1 MTKRD
6 EYLQAIYREHPRLRQ
21 LETGVE
27 ALVDWF
33 LGDPDGFKKAMA
45 KAERDARRQPP
56 RPKEKDAGDY
66 VITCVSKKP
75 ADEAETDPVA
85 DGAQPGEDGGEH
97 EPLLGGPA

>member
-56 RPKEKDAGDY
+56 RPKEKEAGDY
-66 VITCVSKKP
+66 VITCVSKN
-75 ADEAETDPVA
+75 EAQAEPVPDA
-85 DGAQPGEDGGEH
+85 AQPGEDGGEH